1 MAEDELATFRKRW
14 KEELKCK
21 KEEQRV
27 VGASSPS
34 WDAPGRSGQEKVKNR
49 YFEDSKGNLN
59 TTHNYDKTGGGGC
72 VEDEGYV
79 DEKRGRG
86 NTGSESGHQPEYV
99 AIAHSLLDGRTSPLL
114 DRIQEERTRRKRQYN
129 NLTDAGS
136 KNLQQQQQEEQ
147 PRQRKVKTDEK
158 LLDQFIRDLV
168 R

>member
-27 VGASSPS
+27 VCASSPS

-49 YFEDSKGNLN
+49 YFEDSEGNLN
-59 TTHNYDKTGGGGC
+59 KTLNCDKTGGSGC
-72 VEDEGYV
+72 AEDEGCF

-86 NTGSESGHQPEYV
+86 NTVSESEHQPEYV

-129 NLTDAGS
+129 NMTNACS
-136 KNLQQQQQEEQ
+136 KNLQQQQQEEEQ

-168 R
+168 

>member
-59 TTHNYDKTGGGGC
+59 KTHNSDKTGGGGC
-72 VEDEGYV
+72 AEDEGC
-79 DEKRGRG
+79 DEEKRGRG
-86 NTGSESGHQPEYV
+86 NIVSESEHQPEYV

-129 NLTDAGS
+129 NMTNACS
-136 KNLQQQQQEEQ
+136 KNPQQQQEEEQ